1 MFVEYFNIAQT
12 ANYGLTIYTPRG
24 YAQYEREKNRMVMP
38 KKAAHKE
45 SHRAMP
51 REEQARQDLLLRLR
65 RVEGQ
70 VRGVQKMVEDERY
83 CPDVLAQM
91 SAIHESLRA
100 VERILM
106 KDHLQHCATE
116 ALRSGDDKQAQR
128 TYNELTELF
137 YRHAR

>member
-1 MFVEYFNIAQT
+1 MGKKTPLKEHHRT
-12 ANYGLTIYTPRG
+12 APRDPG
-24 YAQYEREKNRMVMP
+24 AKQNL
-38 KKAAHKE
+38 
-45 SHRAMP
+45 
-51 REEQARQDLLLRLR
+51 QLRLR

-70 VRGVQKMVEDERY
+70 VRGVQKMVEEDRY
-83 CPDVLAQM
+83 CPDVLVQM

-106 KDHLQHCATE
+106 KDHLQHCATS
-116 ALRSGDDKQAQR
+116 ALRSGDAKQAER

>member
-1 MFVEYFNIAQT
+1 
-12 ANYGLTIYTPRG
+12 
-24 YAQYEREKNRMVMP
+24 MP
-38 KKAAHKE
+38 KKTAHKE
-45 SHRAMP
+45 IHRAAP
-51 REEQARQDLLLRLR
+51 REASSRENLQIRLR
-65 RVEGQ
+65 RIEGQ
-70 VRGVQKMVEDERY
+70 VRGVQKMVEEERY
-83 CPDVLAQM
+83 CPDVLVQM

>member
-1 MFVEYFNIAQT
+1 M
-12 ANYGLTIYTPRG
+12 
-24 YAQYEREKNRMVMP
+24 KK
-38 KKAAHKE
+38 KKASKETHRVIPRDPDAH
-45 SHRAMP
+45 
-51 REEQARQDLLLRLR
+51 QDLLLRLR

-70 VRGVQKMVEDERY
+70 VRGVQKMVEEDRY
-83 CPDVLAQM
+83 CPDVLVQM

>member
-1 MFVEYFNIAQT
+1 M
-12 ANYGLTIYTPRG
+12 
-24 YAQYEREKNRMVMP
+24 KK
-38 KKAAHKE
+38 KKASKE
-45 SHRAMP
+45 THRVIP
-51 REEQARQDLLLRLR
+51 RDSDSRQDLLLRLR

-70 VRGVQKMVEDERY
+70 VRGVQKMVEEDRY
-83 CPDVLAQM
+83 CPDVLVQM

>member
-1 MFVEYFNIAQT
+1 
-12 ANYGLTIYTPRG
+12 
-24 YAQYEREKNRMVMP
+24 MP
-38 KKAAHKE
+38 KKPAAKQL
-45 SHRAMP
+45 HRAAP
-51 REEQARQDLLLRLR
+51 REAGTRQDLLLRLR

-83 CPDVLAQM
+83 CPDVLVQM

-100 VERILM
+100 VERALM

-116 ALRSGDDKQAQR
+116 ALRSGDAKQAQR
-128 TYNELTELF
+128 TYDELTELF

>member
-1 MFVEYFNIAQT
+1 LSQIIVKKRKASKEAYR
-12 ANYGLTIYTPRG
+12 GL
-24 YAQYEREKNRMVMP
+24 
-38 KKAAHKE
+38 
-45 SHRAMP
+45 P
-51 REEQARQDLLLRLR
+51 REASARQDLLLRLR

-70 VRGVQKMVEDERY
+70 VRGVQKMVEGDRY
-83 CPDVLAQM
+83 CPDVLVQM

-106 KDHLQHCATE
+106 KDHLQHCTTE

-128 TYNELTELF
+128 TYDELTELF

>member
-1 MFVEYFNIAQT
+1 M
-12 ANYGLTIYTPRG
+12 
-24 YAQYEREKNRMVMP
+24 
-38 KKAAHKE
+38 KKKKTSNE
-45 SHRAMP
+45 MHRAMP
-51 REEQARQDLLLRLR
+51 REEAARQDLLLRLR
-65 RVEGQ
+65 RIEGQ
-70 VRGVQKMVEDERY
+70 VRGVQKMVQEDRY
-83 CPDVLAQM
+83 CPVVLVQM

>member
-1 MFVEYFNIAQT
+1 MKKQKAQ
-12 ANYGLTIYTPRG
+12 
-24 YAQYEREKNRMVMP
+24 
-38 KKAAHKE
+38 KE
-45 SHRAMP
+45 THRAMR
-51 REEQARQDLLLRLR
+51 REVGARQDLLLRLR

-83 CPDVLAQM
+83 CPDVLVQM

>member
-1 MFVEYFNIAQT
+1 
-12 ANYGLTIYTPRG
+12 
-24 YAQYEREKNRMVMP
+24 MP
-38 KKAAHKE
+38 KKTVHKE
-45 SHRAMP
+45 AHRHTP
-51 REEQARQDLLLRLR
+51 RESGDRQNLLLRLR

-70 VRGVQKMVEDERY
+70 VRGVRKMVEDERY
-83 CPDVLAQM
+83 CPDVLVQM

-116 ALRSGDDKQAQR
+116 ALRSGDAKQAQR
-128 TYNELTELF
+128 TYDELTELF